1 MLLFVLFAFGLSL
14 SKSQYKTWTAKY
26 GYGRFFPVY
35 VDKSGFAD
43 DSPAPK
49 AVSNATQRKIKRH
62 EHSLGAQ
69 SQPPCKTN

>member
-1 MLLFVLFAFGLSL
+1 MFVWA
-14 SKSQYKTWTAKY
+14 SKSQYKRWTAKY

-49 AVSNATQRKIKRH
+49 AVSRANQIKAKQTDANQIKANQSHATQANP
-62 EHSLGAQ
+62 ST
-69 SQPPCKTN
+69 S